1 MKVALAG
8 TFITEV
14 SLAGSTDFYIWRGAQ
29 LDFSNKYNS
38 MHIATTGA

>member
-1 MKVALAG
+1 MKVA
-8 TFITEV
+8 
-14 SLAGSTDFYIWRGAQ
+14 LAGSTDFYIVRGTQ